1 MSDEVKERRRREK
14 KATVVLLVFVLAT
27 LEIALGRKKNC
38 LTEEKSGEMCKIV
51 TGASD
56 KKSVIEY
63 NDLLSECHKT
73 KCPRLLN

>member
-1 MSDEVKERRRREK
+1 MKERRRREK

-38 LTEEKSGEMCKIV
+38 LTEEKSGEMSKIV

-63 NDLLSECHKT
+63 NDLMSECH
-73 KCPRLLN
+73 RE